1 MKRILSV
8 VLACALLV
16 GCVMIFA
23 SCGVSGTYE
32 KSILGVSTT
41 YKFSGSKVSVVNE
54 ALGDFETVCSY
65 KIEKDDD
72 GNETL
77 VLTVKEYNY
86 EGDSNT
92 VAGIVADL
100 NEELEAS
107 EDGIVTK
114 HSFEKGDGFIKIDGV
129 KYEKK

>member
-23 SCGVSGTYE
+23 SCGLSGTYE
-32 KSILGVSTT
+32 KSVIGISTT
-41 YKFSGSKVSVVNE
+41 YQFSGSKVTVVNE

-65 KIEKDDD
+65 KIEKDDE
-72 GNETL
+72 GKETL
-77 VLTVKEYNY
+77 VLTVKEYKY

-100 NEELEAS
+100 NEELAEA

-129 KYEKK
+129 KFEKK